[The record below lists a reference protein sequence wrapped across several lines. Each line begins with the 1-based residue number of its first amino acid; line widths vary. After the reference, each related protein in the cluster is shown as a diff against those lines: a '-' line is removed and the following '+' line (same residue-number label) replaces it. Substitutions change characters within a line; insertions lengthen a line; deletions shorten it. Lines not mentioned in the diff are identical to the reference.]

1 MERVSVLGKVLQP
14 SIDLSGGTP
23 GKLNSLSRQISG
35 QVELIIEPSPFDPLQ
50 HSTRIRYQAPFEAII
65 TLQLF
70 DAAGRKVRLL
80 VDRQLAGGRQSIAWD
95 GKNDAQEIVTVG
107 IYICQIIAIV
117 SSDKPAI
124 RMAKLVIVAK
134 QL

>member
-1 MERVSVLGKVLQP
+1 
-14 SIDLSGGTP
+14 
-23 GKLNSLSRQISG
+23 
-35 QVELIIEPSPFDPLQ
+35 
-50 HSTRIRYQAPFEAII
+50 
-65 TLQLF
+65 
-70 DAAGRKVRLL
+70 
-80 VDRQLAGGRQSIAWD
+80 LAGGRQSIAWD

-124 RMAKLVIVAK
+124 RMAKPVIVAK